1 VFNIVLLGFT
11 SLCTDISSEM
21 VYPLIPL
28 FLTSIGAGPAAL
40 GIIEG
45 IAESLASLLKVFS
58 GVLADRFGRRKG
70 LTIAGYFSSAL
81 GKVILSLASG
91 WGMVL
96 FARSVDRFGKGIRT
110 APRDALIAESTPRET
125 RGRAFGLHRG
135 MDTAGAVIGVG
146 IAYFILSGEN
156 RDYTRVFLL
165 SVIPAFI
172 GVALLFWLK
181 ETAQDGRKEAS
192 RPVLLWR
199 LLPANLRIFLAVA
212 LVFSLGNSSNA
223 FLLLRSS
230 APGDGPGRVL
240 LLYMAYNISYM
251 VWSYPAGWLSDRL
264 GRKRILIAGYA
275 VYGIVYL
282 GFALVDP
289 ARSPWLPWLLFIFY
303 GLYSGLTD
311 GIEKALVSDLAPQN
325 VRVTALGAH
334 AMITGIGLLP
344 ASIIAGMLW
353 EAWGPAAPFVLGG
366 VLGLGAA
373 AGIAMVVRDG
383 TSSPQPAL

>member
-1 VFNIVLLGFT
+1 MFNIVLLGFT

-40 GIIEG
+40 GLIEG
-45 IAESLASLLKVFS
+45 IAESLASLLKMFS
-58 GVLADRFGRRKG
+58 GVLADRIGRRKG
-70 LTIAGYFSSAL
+70 LTIAGYFSSGL
-81 GKVILSLASG
+81 GKVLLSLASG

-110 APRDALIAESTPRET
+110 APRDAIIAESTPPGK

-146 IAYFILSGEN
+146 AAYLILAGEH
-156 RDYTRVFLL
+156 REYAQVFLL
-165 SVIPAFI
+165 SIIPAFI

-181 ETAQDGRKEAS
+181 ATAQPRKTEVS
-192 RPVLLWR
+192 HPVLLWR
-199 LLPANLRIFLAVA
+199 LLPAKLRIFLAVA

-230 APGDGPGRVL
+230 TPGEGPGRVL

-251 VWSYPAGWLSDRL
+251 LWSYPAGWLSDRL
-264 GRKRILIAGYA
+264 GRRRILIAGYA

-282 GFALVDP
+282 GFAVADP
-289 ARSPWLPWLLFIFY
+289 AGSPWIPWLLFILY

-311 GIEKALVSDLAPQN
+311 GIEKALVSDLAPQSA
-325 VRVTALGAH
+325 RVTALGTH

-344 ASIIAGMLW
+344 ASIVAGMLW
-353 EAWGPAAPFVLGG
+353 QAWGPAAPFVFGG
-366 VLGLGAA
+366 VLGLAAA
-373 AGIAMVVRDG
+373 AGIAIVVRDG
-383 TSSPQPAL
+383 TSLPRPAL